1 MTWQELVQRHSIIQ
15 QNKQVDTTL
24 NVKKS
29 LRLCPKSVA
38 LISFEGELF
47 SCWLLSTPKTSATQ
61 VVVNQLLKMKRKKL
75 RPMLRER
82 KIDLGQ
88 NLKSV

>member
-1 MTWQELVQRHSIIQ
+1 MLQ
-15 QNKQVDTTL
+15 QNTQVDTTL

-29 LRLCPKSVA
+29 LRLCPKLVA

-47 SCWLLSTPKTSATQ
+47 SGWFLSTPKTSATQ

-75 RPMLRER
+75 RPSMQESSRE
-82 KIDLGQ
+82 KNYIW
-88 NLKSV
+88 VT